1 LSPRTH
7 RFICQTAK
15 RHRPVLC
22 CAGCACFP
30 FFRIPAEG
38 NGAPGGARALRY
50 GALGAALAIGPPA
63 RRYETGLPRPAPG
76 RALHAAGLRGLRPG
90 AAPPGAPLPARV
102 VGAPPLVPPSNVTR
116 DDALCEQGSPN
127 INAVWRAGISF
138 YGCHARQRVRA
149 KRGPMT
155 GSGGHPVI
163 TDLSVFTGSPPARG
177 RQPLL
182 HISTFSA
189 AMNAHLAE
197 YRPCRIAARVSPHRR
212 VRASMISS
220 RHNCPGAGF
229 ANHRLLSR
237 NCRADVLQ

>member
-1 LSPRTH
+1 MER
-7 RFICQTAK
+7 R
-15 RHRPVLC
+15 
-22 CAGCACFP
+22 
-30 FFRIPAEG
+30 E
-38 NGAPGGARALRY
+38 APGRCATAPL
-50 GALGAALAIGPPA
+50 GPPLRSGRPRA
-63 RRYETGLPRPAPG
+63 DTRQACRGLPRGA
-76 RALHAAGLRGLRPG
+76 RCMRQVCEACRPG

-116 DDALCEQGSPN
+116 DDALCEQGALN